1 VASFRR
7 DAARSSALLATD
19 DAAASVG
26 LLSRAGWWQD
36 GEMTSAAQ
44 MISDYLGAAT
54 KAGAS
59 RSTLRQRRWALG
71 LLLEQAEA
79 IAHEDRTGA
88 TSADGGASA
97 DESNGRTASGDGAS
111 PSGEAPSDGGASQA
125 PSDGR
130 VSPDALGKLSVSAF
144 LALGPRAEGR
154 LLALNPDTPIPTM
167 RAWRASIRALA
178 TYAGMDADAPSLPRP
193 LARKVLSSE
202 GVRALETLR
211 HRQMVTLMPEEQA
224 RLAMVLALLATAP
237 LTGTQLCAVRLTD
250 LDERMTTLRLP
261 PAQPHEWRRLELS
274 PETAPAEPQATTA
287 QKTQKA
293 ADQNPKATDETPAP
307 EPVLLPAY
315 AKDAI
320 VRWLAV
326 RESLVG
332 ALQGKTDVLL
342 VSVAANHDPRTRA
355 TLPPGLP
362 LKPRGLQRSFA
373 RAALAANAEL
383 TGQPGFPLPRSLEL
397 ARRSYH
403 AWRS

>member
-1 VASFRR
+1 MAV
-7 DAARSSALLATD
+7 
-19 DAAASVG
+19 
-26 LLSRAGWWQD
+26 
-36 GEMTSAAQ
+36 MTSAAQ
-44 MISDYLGAAT
+44 MITDYLGAAT
-54 KAGAS
+54 RAGAS

-79 IAHEDRTGA
+79 IAHEDRTGLDPPEA
-88 TSADGGASA
+88 PPGAAPPQAQADPGSPSSNEASA
-97 DESNGRTASGDGAS
+97 EPPSIHAS
-111 PSGEAPSDGGASQA
+111 PSSNETSAGPPSPHASPSSTETPPPAETPPRLTRAAP
-125 PSDGR
+125 P
-130 VSPDALGKLSVSAF
+130 LSVSAF
-144 LALGPRAEGR
+144 LTLGPRAEGR
-154 LLALNPDTPIPTM
+154 LLAANPDTPIPTM

-193 LARKVLSSE
+193 PARKVLSSE

-211 HRQMVTLMPEEQA
+211 HRQMITLMPEEQA

-237 LTGTQLCAVRLTD
+237 LTGTQLCAVRLSD
-250 LDERMTTLRLP
+250 LDDRMTTLQLP

-274 PETAPAEPQATTA
+274 PGPADAMPPRDPGGPPQPAKRGAAAKTTE
-287 QKTQKA
+287 
-293 ADQNPKATDETPAP
+293 DPAP
-307 EPVLLPAY
+307 PVEVAPVQLPAY

-326 RESLVG
+326 RNTLVS

-383 TGQPGFPLPRSLEL
+383 AGQPGFPLPRSLEL

-403 AWRS
+403 AWRT